1 MKSAVLISLVL
12 LGWCEGES
20 PLDKVRAAAFRHE
33 CTDARPYDAS
43 AIDTPPA
50 IFFHPLPSLP
60 PHRESIH
67 DDVILEAVV
76 LDDGS
81 ICDARIVKGYSDDID
96 AVCLDAV
103 RHWKF
108 RPAMRNSVA
117 VATYETVKI
126 SLSAC
131 PTRG

>member
-1 MKSAVLISLVL
+1 MKSAALVSLFL
-12 LGWCEGES
+12 LGLCERES

-33 CTDARPYDAS
+33 CTDARPYAAS

-60 PHRESIH
+60 PHRESIN

-76 LDDGS
+76 RDDGR

-96 AVCLDAV
+96 AVCVDAV
-103 RHWKF
+103 KHWRF
-108 RPAMRNSVA
+108 RPAMRNGTA
-117 VATYETVKI
+117 VPTYETVRI
-126 SLSAC
+126 SVRAC